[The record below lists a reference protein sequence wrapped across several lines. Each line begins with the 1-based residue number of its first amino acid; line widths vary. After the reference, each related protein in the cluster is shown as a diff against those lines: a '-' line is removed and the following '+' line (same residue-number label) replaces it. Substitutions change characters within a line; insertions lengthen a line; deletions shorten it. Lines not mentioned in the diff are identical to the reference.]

1 MLKMFQFEH
10 ASIVN
15 MLETKLKKKQNLNK
29 EKECFNIEIEIKDNQ
44 IKNLKLKYI
53 ISK

>member
-15 MLETKLKKKQNLNK
+15 MLETKLKKNRILTKK
-29 EKECFNIEIEIKDNQ
+29 KTVSI
-44 IKNLKLKYI
+44 
-53 ISK
+53 